1 MNKVKTNKTLRHSEY
16 YGMTQ
21 IFDELYVKSDK
32 KEVFTELMTIIMSD
46 ENIRLAYRNI
56 KNNKGSYTASTDKK

>member
-21 IFDELYVKSDK
+21 IFDEHRRKNHTQIPECIKS
-32 KEVFTELMTIIMSD
+32 
-46 ENIRLAYRNI
+46 NQ
-56 KNNKGSYTASTDKK
+56 

>member
-32 KEVFTELMTIIMSD
+32 KEVFTELMTDRKSVV
-46 ENIRLAYRNI
+46 
-56 KNNKGSYTASTDKK
+56 